1 MNKKVYQF
9 SEGNAEMKP
18 LLGGKGANL
27 AEMVRLGLPVPEGF
41 TITTEAC
48 MAYLD
53 HDHCLTEDLKSQ
65 ILTALK
71 QIESSSGKKFDDAE
85 KPLLVSVRSGSMFSM
100 PGMMD
105 TILNLGL
112 NDKTVVSLAKQT
124 QNERFAYDCYRRLLQ
139 MFGEVVFGIES
150 QRFEQ
155 YLTHVKEKNNYST
168 DNGLTAEDLK
178 EIVKVFKEI
187 YVESVKKEFPQKPI
201 DQLFMAVEAV
211 FRSWNNHRA
220 KVYRR
225 LHGIADDLGTGVN
238 IQTMVFGNSG
248 EKSGTGVA
256 FTRSPATGDNHI
268 FGEYLINAQGEDV
281 VAGIRTPESIETLAE
296 KMPKVYEEFINIAQ
310 LLENHYQDMQDIEF
324 TIEEERLFVLQTR
337 SGKRTAPAAFKIAHD
352 LKEEGV
358 ISKEKAL
365 MHLKPE
371 MIDQLL
377 HPVFSSEVTETAQEV
392 ARGLPAS
399 PGAATG
405 RVVFDAAQAKKYVEA
420 GEEVILVRRETSPE
434 DVEGM
439 SISNAI
445 VTSCGGMTSH
455 AAVVARG
462 MGTCCVVACTNLTI
476 NEAARSIIFD
486 GGVIEEGDYIS
497 VDGSNGIVFLGEL
510 EMEKAEE
517 SSVFKT
523 VMSWADEVADLK
535 VRVNA
540 ETPKD
545 LTTAFTFGAQ
555 GVGLTRTEHMFF
567 EGRRLTE
574 MRRLILATDSEQRKA
589 PLEKLLE
596 IQIEDFTNIF
606 NITQE
611 RDIVIRLLDPPLH
624 EFLPHG
630 TEEIR
635 QLAEELNL
643 AEGYLEKR
651 VHSLVETNPMLGHRG
666 CRLGVTFPEI
676 YEMQVQAIIQ
686 SACRFAK
693 KGINVAPE
701 IMIPLVGVKKELTM
715 LKELLIQV
723 ADKII
728 AEENVAVDYTIG
740 TMIEIPRACFI
751 ADQLAEEADFFSFGT
766 NDLTQLTYGYSR
778 DDAGKFITTYQQQ
791 KLLPADPF
799 QKLDVEG
806 VGELM
811 EIAVQRGRQA
821 KPDLKIGV
829 CGEVGG
835 DPSSIAFFQ
844 KLGLNYV
851 SCSPY
856 RVPIAR
862 LAVAQAAITK

>member
-1 MNKKVYQF
+1 MKKNVYQF

-27 AEMVRLGLPVPEGF
+27 AEMVKLGLPVPEGF

-48 MAYLD
+48 MTYLTQD
-53 HDHCLTEDLKSQ
+53 HYLTEDLKSQ

-71 QIESSSGKKFDDAE
+71 HMESSSGKKFDDTE
-85 KPLLVSVRSGSMFSM
+85 KPLLVSVRSGSMYSM

-112 NDKTVVSLAKQT
+112 NDKTVESLAEQT

-155 YLTHVKEKNNYST
+155 YLTHVKEKNNYAS
-168 DNGLTAEDLK
+168 DNELTAEDLK

-187 YVESVKKEFPQKPI
+187 YLESVKKEFPQGPI

-220 KVYRR
+220 QVYRR
-225 LHGIADDLGTGVN
+225 LHGIADDLGTAVN

-248 EKSGTGVA
+248 QKSGTGVA
-256 FTRSPATGDNHI
+256 FTRSPATGDKHI

-281 VAGIRTPESIETLAE
+281 VAGIRTPEPIDTLAE
-296 KMPKVYEEFINIAQ
+296 KMPKAYEEFIKIAD

-337 SGKRTAPAAFKIAHD
+337 SGKRTAAAAFKIAYD

-358 ISKEKAL
+358 ISKEQAL

-377 HPVFSSEVTETAQEV
+377 HPVFSKEVAKTAQEV

-405 RVVFDAAQAKKYVEA
+405 RVVFDAGQAKKYVED

-439 SISNAI
+439 SVSNAI

-462 MGTCCVVACTNLTI
+462 MGICCVVACANLTI

-486 GGVIEEGDYIS
+486 GGVIEEGDFIS
-497 VDGSNGIVFLGEL
+497 VDGSNGIVFLGKL
-510 EMEKAEE
+510 EMEKTEE

-523 VMSWADEVADLK
+523 IMSWADEVADLN

-545 LTTAFTFGAQ
+545 LTTAFAFGAQ

-567 EGRRLTE
+567 EGKRLTE
-574 MRRLILATDSEQRKA
+574 MRRLILAGDSAQRKA
-589 PLEKLLE
+589 PLKKLLE

-611 RDIVIRLLDPPLH
+611 KAIVIRLLDPPLH

-630 TEEIR
+630 AEEIR
-635 QLAEELNL
+635 QLAKELEL
-643 AEGYLEKR
+643 TEDYLEKR
-651 VHSLVETNPMLGHRG
+651 VHSLMETNPMLGHRG

-676 YEMQVQAIIQ
+676 YEMQVEAIIR
-686 SACRFAK
+686 SACGLVK

-701 IMIPLVGVKKELTM
+701 IMIPLVGVKKELTI

-728 AEENVAVDYTIG
+728 AEENITLDYTIG

-751 ADQLAEEADFFSFGT
+751 ADQLAEEAEFFSFGT

-778 DDAGKFITTYQQQ
+778 DDAGKFITTYQQK

-811 EIAVQRGRQA
+811 RIAVERGRQV

-844 KLGLNYV
+844 QLGLNYV

-862 LAVAQAAITK
+862 LAVAQAAIMK